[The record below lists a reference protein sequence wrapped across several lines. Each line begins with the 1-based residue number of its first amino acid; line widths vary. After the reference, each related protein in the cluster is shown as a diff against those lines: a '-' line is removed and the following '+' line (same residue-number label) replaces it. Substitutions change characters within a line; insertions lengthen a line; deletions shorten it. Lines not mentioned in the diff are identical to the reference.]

1 MFRKSVLLAATVAA
15 AFTASPDVRAAD
27 NVALIEQSEQR
38 LLAAE
43 FDAAD
48 ALLVGALA
56 DASGGE
62 RLSLLLQ
69 RLRVGQGAQLSGAAF
84 ADQAPII
91 AEAESLAAAG
101 DDPELAALTKLRATT
116 SRYFAMLAAAN
127 DASDLAPAADLVGDF
142 QNAADNLIAPCPR
155 ANALFFAALIPQV
168 LGDAAG
174 SKTPLEDAR
183 VLASQDG
190 CLEELAYIDRHLAAV
205 AEEEGDLK
213 KARALNASSVQLRRE
228 MGTEVFLAYALVYQG
243 DLDAKAGDKASA
255 EKNLGEALKIATAR
269 SLPSQR
275 GAACETAK
283 GHGIEL
289 AGCAEE

>member
-1 MFRKSVLLAATVAA
+1 MSAQASEPFDPAA
-15 AFTASPDVRAAD
+15 A
-27 NVALIEQSEQR
+27 VATSEQR
-38 LLAAE
+38 LLAAD
-43 FDAAD
+43 F
-48 ALLVGALA
+48 VGADKVLTEALA
-56 DASGGE
+56 GAPDAD

-69 RLRVGQGAQLSGAAF
+69 RLRVGQGAQLSGAPL
-84 ADQAPII
+84 ADQTPII
-91 AEAESLAAAG
+91 AEAESLAAAA

-116 SRYFAMLAAAN
+116 SRYFAMLATAN
-127 DASDLAPAADLVGDF
+127 ESSDLAPAAELIDDF
-142 QNAADNLIAPCPR
+142 QSAADNLIAPCPR

-205 AEEEGDLK
+205 AEEAGDLK
-213 KARALNASSVQLRRE
+213 KARALNAGSVKLRRE
-228 MGTEVFLAYALVYQG
+228 MGTQPFLSYALIYQG

-255 EKNLGEALKIATAR
+255 AKNLGEALEIATAR

-275 GAACETAK
+275 GAACGTAAE
-283 GHGIEL
+283 HGLTLE
-289 AGCAEE
+289 GCPAE